1 MPRRFLALLLTL
13 LAALLGVA
21 PCPAQRGGQISGSYD
36 RARERYDTTI
46 RRLPFRFH
54 TEGRTVLAR
63 SHDARAMLQLISD
76 YRKPPAYPEHTHYTV
91 GSLLGQFFDDAMS
104 VDPLIDL
111 RKRFHKREHAWLVAR
126 TLPGQIRR
134 DGPAQALRV
143 ARTDK
148 EPFLRAA
155 AIEAFRLAG
164 EPGGLVMIDEVCD
177 SLPKKPGARRA
188 LIVAMSS
195 YLLANEDRL
204 DEETTKSAIH
214 AFIELLGPEHK
225 LSVSEK
231 RLMLRHLRKIF
242 DDNSHNANPAYWLD
256 VLDRGKTKKRTSSD
270 TTTAA
275 LRFFGMEADGN
286 RIIYVIDM
294 SDSMCKKIDE
304 SIKPKA
310 AFTGLRKKRKKNV
323 LPDESD
329 LPWFKIVTRFD
340 LAREHLKIS
349 LQRLSK
355 DRRFSIVWFGTKAGT
370 LKSCPRMIRGTSG
383 NIKKVIKE
391 LDSIRVGSPRPPDH
405 PDGVLRGSTNL
416 HGGLRLAFS
425 LTQRK
430 PIAEHAYTDSR
441 ANAQGCDMIFLL
453 SDGAPS
459 IDDFVV
465 KDRDFGEGKVVV
477 HNEYA
482 RATKRTPFL
491 WYHGP
496 YVVPV
501 PVYRG
506 ERSAHGWIV
515 EDVRRMNVFR
525 GAQIHCVGI
534 GEANMRL
541 LEQIA
546 AGAMGSTH
554 RFGAK

>member
-76 YRKPPAYPEHTHYTV
+76 YRKPQAYPEHTHYTV

-294 SDSMCKKIDE
+294 SDSMCKEINPAL
-304 SIKPKA
+304 KPEGPK
-310 AFTGLRKKRKKNV
+310 TGPTKKKKKKKGE
-323 LPDESD
+323 LPTEEDI
-329 LPWFKIVTRFD
+329 PWHLITTRFD
-340 LAREHLKIS
+340 LAREHLRIS
-349 LQRLSK
+349 LAQLDSEQS
-355 DRRFSIVWFGTKAGT
+355 FSVIFFGNKADLVEDCKGMVPAKPSNVARVMKALDAIETGSPTTMRPDGT
-370 LKSCPRMIRGTSG
+370 LRGT
-383 NIKKVIKE
+383 
-391 LDSIRVGSPRPPDH
+391 
-405 PDGVLRGSTNL
+405 TNL
-416 HGGLRLAFS
+416 HGGLRRAFMVKKKGFV
-425 LTQRK
+425 T
-430 PIAEHAYTDSR
+430 EHAYVDRVTFEE
-441 ANAQGCDMIFLL
+441 GCDTIFLL
-453 SDGAPS
+453 SDGLPSWDDWDCMDTNYGEDQVGDPESHVPQESAPRMHYS
-459 IDDFVV
+459 
-465 KDRDFGEGKVVV
+465 GP
-477 HNEYA
+477 YA
-482 RATKRTPFL
+482 RMENL
-491 WYHGP
+491 
-496 YVVPV
+496 
-501 PVYRG
+501 
-506 ERSAHGWIV
+506 I
-515 EDVRRMNVFR
+515 EDLERMNLFR
-525 GAQIHCVGI
+525 EVEINCIGI
-534 GEANMRL
+534 GEARL
-541 LEQIA
+541 DFLRRLA
-546 AGAMGSTH
+546 AIGQGDAVLIG
-554 RFGAK
+554 G